1 MVGSKPQKEPRSEA
15 ELRSSMAKAGTVTT
29 GLAPSSSQNCISL
42 SLSTLE
48 KLKQHQGCRAP
59 FPGGAVPGSGA
70 GLFDANSSPR
80 FVSWCGLA
88 MRLKAAETGSSEL
101 RDSQARETGSSSSSS
116 SPSHA
121 VPLREAMELEGQRP
135 SHMCRLH

>member
-29 GLAPSSSQNCISL
+29 GLAPSSPQNCIS

-48 KLKQHQGCRAP
+48 KLKQHRGRRAP
-59 FPGGAVPGSGA
+59 FSGDAVPISGA
-70 GLFDANSSPR
+70 GLFDANSAPR

-88 MRLKAAETGSSEL
+88 MRLKAAETGASGMG
-101 RDSQARETGSSSSSS
+101 DSQARETGSSSSSS

-121 VPLREAMELEGQRP
+121 VLLREPMELEGQRP
-135 SHMCRLH
+135 SRVCRLH